1 MNIFDV
7 FLISVCIYIYLSI
20 LLRIFGKKEFSQLNV
35 FDFVVFLII
44 AEIMTDTIGNSDF
57 TFYHGVVAT
66 VTLIVV
72 DRLVSMITMKS
83 KKLRDIF
90 EGRPTYIIFKGKS
103 NDILLMI
110 YHIIYELMI
119 LIVFLKLNLL
129 Y

>member
-20 LLRIFGKKEFSQLNV
+20 LLRIFGKEFSQLNV

-83 KKLRDIF
+83 KNFAI
-90 EGRPTYIIFKGKS
+90 
-103 NDILLMI
+103 
-110 YHIIYELMI
+110 
-119 LIVFLKLNLL
+119 FLKDDLHTLFLKENWIKK
-129 Y
+129 

>member
-1 MNIFDV
+1 
-7 FLISVCIYIYLSI
+7 
-20 LLRIFGKKEFSQLNV
+20 
-35 FDFVVFLII
+35 
-44 AEIMTDTIGNSDF
+44 MTDTIGNSDF

-90 EGRPTYIIFKGKS
+90 EGRPTYIIFKGKLDQEIMKS